1 MLTGGHVDVRVE
13 TSVGEAR
20 ALVPVDVEVEV
31 EVVVVLGRKSDGIA
45 VSR

>member
-13 TSVGEAR
+13 TKVGEAR
-20 ALVPVDVEVEV
+20 ALVPVDIEIVEIVGWE
-31 EVVVVLGRKSDGIA
+31 SDGIA